1 MILEEVGGGKRKL
14 FCTYFKYVLEKNID
28 FLMHLKGIML
38 FSIIL
43 LEAQIKSRTSALI
56 ELWR

>member
-38 FSIIL
+38 FFNNIIRSSN
-43 LEAQIKSRTSALI
+43 KV
-56 ELWR
+56 